1 MPTWRMISKRCH
13 IIRNMKYR
21 RIVLAVCALLSFVQM
36 TAQRKFDPDRFK
48 AELHRFI
55 KAEVRLNRQEAARLF
70 PIYDEMMAK
79 QRPVFDRLRSLHKAK
94 PASDREA
101 REMIKKADGLE
112 IQLRQVEQRYHQEM
126 LKVIPGRK
134 LLEVLE
140 AERKF
145 HRQTFRRMAEE
156 GRAKE

>member
-36 TAQRKFDPDRFK
+36 TAQRRFDPDRFK

-79 QRPVFDRLRSLHKAK
+79 QRPVFDRLRSLH
-94 PASDREA
+94 
-101 REMIKKADGLE
+101 KADGLE

-156 GRAKE
+156 GRAKK